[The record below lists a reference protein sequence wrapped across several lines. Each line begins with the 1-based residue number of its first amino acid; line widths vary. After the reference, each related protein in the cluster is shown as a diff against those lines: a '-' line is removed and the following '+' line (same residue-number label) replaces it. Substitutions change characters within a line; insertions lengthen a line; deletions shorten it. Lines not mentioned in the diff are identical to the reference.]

1 MTDHAKYYR
10 EDIDG
15 LRALAITSVIFYHA
29 NFSVFSGG
37 FVGVDVFFVIS
48 GFLIT
53 RLLASEILASGTLS
67 FSRFYG
73 RRMKRL
79 LPPLVVVLVAT
90 LLLWEFF
97 VPGVRDEIGK
107 LSASARYSVFGL
119 GNIYF
124 LKNTDG
130 YFDGNANEKPLL
142 HLWSLGVEEQFYF
155 VWPWVI
161 FLAYRIKQ
169 QLKHVLLLAILIWIL
184 SFVGAHQY
192 LSLGKKSEAF
202 YLPGLRAWELMTG
215 AIVALSG
222 KAFLFEKEI
231 SKTVRNISA
240 TIGLTGILLPILI
253 YRPNTPFPG
262 LSALPV
268 ALGTALI
275 IAAGPRAFL
284 NQLFS
289 NTILVKIGLI
299 SYGWYLWHW
308 PLLAIYRKFSPDESL
323 WTVTELVLVSGI
335 FAYLTYFFVETPVR
349 KNPLFNRAPH
359 ILIAAG
365 IICSLLICTLYFSF
379 VRLDERIAKLR
390 YGNRYV
396 NCVRKVD
403 QKHFLYNLCF
413 VPGPK
418 GTDFSSCYLSHYDR
432 DLDRNT
438 TIAVMGNSH
447 AMSFF
452 PLIENYAK
460 YAKVDAV
467 EYAKV
472 SYYLP
477 AWPISKAVDEYNT
490 NVLDDLRKRAEESA
504 KMGGKVSVFL
514 ASRFA
519 LFMTPQFSDQLRA
532 KSQNAAPDSK
542 QAVDIKEKLENSI
555 VLLLKNGIS
564 RILLALPFPEF
575 QYDALKCFRWFFPAW
590 QKCMVTRKDMELYRK
605 PVVDILRS
613 AAAIHP
619 QVRVFDSASLICNDI
634 SCPEFAEFG
643 QEILSMVT
651 DDNHPTEAA
660 MRNLSPEVKNEL
672 DWLSGKK

>member
-222 KAFLFEKEI
+222 KAFLFE
-231 SKTVRNISA
+231 
-240 TIGLTGILLPILI
+240 
-253 YRPNTPFPG
+253 
-262 LSALPV
+262 
-268 ALGTALI
+268 
-275 IAAGPRAFL
+275 
-284 NQLFS
+284 
-289 NTILVKIGLI
+289 
-299 SYGWYLWHW
+299 
-308 PLLAIYRKFSPDESL
+308 
-323 WTVTELVLVSGI
+323 
-335 FAYLTYFFVETPVR
+335 
-349 KNPLFNRAPH
+349 
-359 ILIAAG
+359 
-365 IICSLLICTLYFSF
+365 
-379 VRLDERIAKLR
+379 
-390 YGNRYV
+390 
-396 NCVRKVD
+396 
-403 QKHFLYNLCF
+403 
-413 VPGPK
+413 
-418 GTDFSSCYLSHYDR
+418 
-432 DLDRNT
+432 
-438 TIAVMGNSH
+438 
-447 AMSFF
+447 
-452 PLIENYAK
+452 
-460 YAKVDAV
+460 
-467 EYAKV
+467 
-472 SYYLP
+472 
-477 AWPISKAVDEYNT
+477 
-490 NVLDDLRKRAEESA
+490 
-504 KMGGKVSVFL
+504 
-514 ASRFA
+514 
-519 LFMTPQFSDQLRA
+519 
-532 KSQNAAPDSK
+532 
-542 QAVDIKEKLENSI
+542 
-555 VLLLKNGIS
+555 
-564 RILLALPFPEF
+564 
-575 QYDALKCFRWFFPAW
+575 
-590 QKCMVTRKDMELYRK
+590 
-605 PVVDILRS
+605 
-613 AAAIHP
+613 
-619 QVRVFDSASLICNDI
+619 
-634 SCPEFAEFG
+634 
-643 QEILSMVT
+643 
-651 DDNHPTEAA
+651 
-660 MRNLSPEVKNEL
+660 
-672 DWLSGKK
+672 